1 MSELLIEF
9 SGWTGAFLLGVCGLP
24 LVIAS
29 LKEPK
34 VAKSTPLLFLHAWLW
49 GEVLLLLYT
58 CVRLPLADTIPVLLN
73 YGVNIVCILIVL
85 MQRGRA
91 T

>member
-1 MSELLIEF
+1 MIEQLIEF
-9 SGWTGAFLLGVCGLP
+9 SGWTGALLLSLCGIP

-29 LKEPK
+29 LKDPK

-58 CVRLPLADTIPVLLN
+58 CIRLPLEDTLPVLVN
-73 YGVNIVCILIVL
+73 YSVNIVCILVVL
-85 MQRGRA
+85 MQRGRVK
-91 T
+91 